1 MKKPTS
7 ILEQH
12 LAKHRILARQEA
24 LSWAL
29 KKLGASREHPVSMH
43 AIERALGCAHGS
55 LSGYRCPHWRELVK
69 EARKA
74 GLITTRGRKVQK

>member
-1 MKKPTS
+1 MKKGS
-7 ILEQH
+7 VLENI

-29 KKLGASREHPVSMH
+29 TKLGASREHPVSMH
-43 AIERALGCAHGS
+43 AIERTLCCAHGG
-55 LSGYRCPHWRELVK
+55 LSGYRCPHWRELVR

-74 GLITTRGRKVQK
+74 GMITTRGRKV